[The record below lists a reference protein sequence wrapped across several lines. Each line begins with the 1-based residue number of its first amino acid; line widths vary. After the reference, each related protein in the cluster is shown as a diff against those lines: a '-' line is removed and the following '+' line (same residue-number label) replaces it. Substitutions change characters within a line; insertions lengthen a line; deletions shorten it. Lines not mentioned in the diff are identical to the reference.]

1 MSPWKRELDCKEW
14 TGAVLLGLRSW
25 HVSANL
31 VDSVKSMVRDRP
43 HWKAV
48 FVVMVR
54 LSTDCKEQNLG
65 PDIFWFHRK
74 VD

>member
-1 MSPWKRELDCKEW
+1 MEERVRLQGVDRGCIAGIEELARECKP
-14 TGAVLLGLRSW
+14 
-25 HVSANL
+25 
-31 VDSVKSMVRDRP
+31 VDLVRDRP